1 MPNLIPTPSTATPSI
16 VLHGR
21 RPRLSPAQARVLAA
35 LLARPG
41 QLVAESEL
49 LLPGDRR
56 RLLRLVSRIR
66 PVIEPHG
73 LAIYRVPQRGFV
85 LLAPAQEGEP

>member
-1 MPNLIPTPSTATPSI
+1 MPSSPPTPTTPI

-56 RLLRLVSRIR
+56 RLLRRVSRIR

-73 LAIYRVPQRGFV
+73 LAIYRAGGAGY
-85 LLAPAQEGEP
+85 LLLEVEG